1 MSNAED
7 TNASE
12 EEQHLDKD
20 IVKETNKPKYFL
32 EETDEF
38 MGKRQAEMIIIGSC
52 STNRS

>member
-32 EETDEF
+32 EETDEL
-38 MGKRQAEMIIIGSC
+38 KYELKYKITQKL
-52 STNRS
+52 N

>member
-20 IVKETNKPKYFL
+20 IVKEANKPKYFL
-32 EETDEF
+32 EET
-38 MGKRQAEMIIIGSC
+38 
-52 STNRS
+52 TNSLKYKITQKLN